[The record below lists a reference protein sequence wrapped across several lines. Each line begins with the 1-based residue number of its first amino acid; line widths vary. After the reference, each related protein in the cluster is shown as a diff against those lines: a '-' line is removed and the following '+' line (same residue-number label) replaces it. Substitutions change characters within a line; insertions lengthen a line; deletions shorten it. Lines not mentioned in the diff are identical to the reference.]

1 MESWL
6 SSSTVKTMLGIP
18 SAITRYDDAI
28 QQTVNA
34 SAVIVADELNLDSIV
49 STAYTDK
56 IDITYI
62 GVNEVAL
69 SHSPVLTVAGVTISD
84 QLQIE
89 GTDYIINKELGMIK
103 LLPLYSKFPTGREI
117 VVVSYTAGYSSVS
130 AVPADLTYA
139 AHLICCSLF
148 NQQSHVGFKS
158 ERAGNYSYNLGDST
172 GSTIPAMA
180 RRILGKYHRVFAR
193 GMKIQ

>member
-130 AVPADLTYA
+130 AVP
-139 AHLICCSLF
+139 
-148 NQQSHVGFKS
+148 
-158 ERAGNYSYNLGDST
+158 
-172 GSTIPAMA
+172 
-180 RRILGKYHRVFAR
+180 
-193 GMKIQ
+193 